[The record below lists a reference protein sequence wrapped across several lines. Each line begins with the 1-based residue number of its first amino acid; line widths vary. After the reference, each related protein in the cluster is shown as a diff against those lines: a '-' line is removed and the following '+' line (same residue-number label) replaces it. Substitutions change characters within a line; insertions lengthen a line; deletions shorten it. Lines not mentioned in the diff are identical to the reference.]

1 MHTILELKK
10 KNFESENSRNEICN
24 DLKIVVTSSEV
35 TLTVNTTVQVGSCQ
49 SNLSTSILALL
60 VLTSI
65 PTPTHFQTSHQ
76 TDRPVSRYLKAA
88 EDQPQ
93 ELHQVSVLRA
103 PRLIG
108 QSPQILTQLI
118 EVKLLPSLIG

>member
-65 PTPTHFQTSHQ
+65 PTPTFSN
-76 TDRPVSRYLKAA
+76 
-88 EDQPQ
+88 
-93 ELHQVSVLRA
+93 
-103 PRLIG
+103 
-108 QSPQILTQLI
+108 
-118 EVKLLPSLIG
+118 LPPN